1 MYKSI
6 YVPVDN
12 SDHSNRAVA
21 CSIALG
27 KAFSAKLVGCH
38 VYAAKLHDYRF
49 RQMEYTLPEEYIDEV
64 ELERQRKIHD
74 SLITMGLKLISDSYL
89 DGMSRLC
96 GESGLAFEPRMMD
109 GKHHIEIL
117 KDVVGSQHDLVVIG
131 ALGIGRARDSVIGSV
146 CERVARQS
154 DRDVWVVKHVPEPG
168 EAERDT
174 ILVGVDGSP
183 QSFGALMTAIDL
195 AHTFGKKVEAI
206 AVYDPYLHYSV
217 FNGIVNV
224 LTEQAAKVFR
234 FEEQNQLHEE
244 IIDTGLAQIYQSH
257 LEVGERMAS
266 EAGVAIKKT
275 LLDGKPFQKIID
287 HARKTNPWLIV
298 LGRIGV
304 HSPKDETNLGSNTEN
319 ILRAAPCDVLLST
332 RLEVPR
338 LDVRAEETIRWTPE
352 AEARMTHVPEQV
364 KGIARTGVLRL
375 ALEKGHSVI
384 TNAVIDEAM
393 DRFMPKSASAA
404 TKALAEAVALE
415 RAKAGPVSM
424 CRSCGVA
431 ATQTGAVKCTV
442 CGADGL
448 RGDLAGDDREDRG
461 GGGRPPGGDHLR
473 RAQAALVGG
482 CAEGPLDHEERL
494 PAPPGEGAG
503 REARAHDEA
512 RRDHARLRPA
522 GDRGGDGVAARDPGA
537 RPPALHRRRS
547 PAAAAEGPGA
557 GGEAR
562 LIARDERKNPLI
574 STFEWTNDAAQRV
587 FRVPAGFMR
596 NKTQERIE
604 ELARERAATTI
615 DLALVEDG
623 IEFGKQMMAEM
634 MATYSG
640 TGRERR
646 GAGRGAAA
654 APSAAARRAG
664 SGRAGRRRV
673 AATSTR
679 CDRAEPRAGP
689 ARTQGT
695 QMAAYR
701 FCRTDDI
708 ALLVDALNRCWAPYC
723 PDEPPMTRD
732 RVQAIDPRP
741 AGLVQQL
748 HGRVL
753 GPRPGRR
760 PDRRQA
766 AVRYARPPDRGPS
779 RSSAT
784 RSWPAPAG
792 LARLQALDSRP
803 ASDGRRDPRDPRPG
817 LRAVQRQRLRA
828 GSAAD
833 RLRPASVTRDGTPRA
848 RRTDAAGS

>member
-21 CSIALG
+21 CSVALG

-96 GESGLAFEPRMMD
+96 SESGLEFEPRMMD
-109 GKHHIEIL
+109 GKHHAEIL
-117 KDVVGSQHDLVVIG
+117 KDLDGSQHDLVVIG

-146 CERVARQS
+146 CERVARQC

-168 EAERDT
+168 EPERDT
-174 ILVGVDGSP
+174 ILVGIDGSP
-183 QSFGALMTAIDL
+183 QSFGALMTAVDL
-195 AHTFGKKVEAI
+195 ARTFGKKVETI

-266 EAGVAIKKT
+266 ETGIAIKKT
-275 LLDGKPFQKIID
+275 LLDGKPFQKILD
-287 HARKTNPWLIV
+287 HARKTNPWLLV

-304 HSPKDETNLGSNTEN
+304 HSSKDEKALGSNVEN

-352 AEARMTHVPEQV
+352 AEARMTHVPDQV

-415 RAKAGPVSM
+415 RAKSGPVSM
-424 CRSCGVA
+424 CRACGVT
-431 ATQTGAVKCTV
+431 ATQSDPVKCTV
-442 CGADGL
+442 CGAADFEVISQEMIEKIAAVEGGLQEETTYDGRKL
-448 RGDLAGDDREDRG
+448 RWSE
-461 GGGRPPGGDHLR
+461 
-473 RAQAALVGG
+473 
-482 CAEGPLDHEERL
+482 
-494 PAPPGEGAG
+494 
-503 REARAHDEA
+503 EARKGLWTMKNAYQ
-512 RRDHARLRPA
+512 
-522 GDRGGDGVAARDPGA
+522 
-537 RPPALHRRRS
+537 RRRVKARVEKRARMKKLDAITLEFARQVIEEETGAPLEIQA
-547 PAAAAEGPGA
+547 PAACDVEAQRQPGRRSRS
-557 GGEAR
+557 GGSGEAK

-574 STFEWTNDAAQRV
+574 STFDWTTEAVQRIL
-587 FRVPAGFMR
+587 RVPAGFMR
-596 NKTQERIE
+596 NQDAGEDRGAGAG
-604 ELARERAATTI
+604 ARRVSAI

-623 IEFGKQMMAEM
+623 IEIGKRMMAEM
-634 MATYSG
+634 IANYPTPGKAT
-640 TGRERR
+640 
-646 GAGRGAAA
+646 AAAAPDSA
-654 APSAAARRAG
+654 APSAAA
-664 SGRAGRRRV
+664 SGTIAEAPARLETWSRPATG

-679 CDRAEPRAGP
+679 
-689 ARTQGT
+689 
-695 QMAAYR
+695 
-701 FCRTDDI
+701 
-708 ALLVDALNRCWAPYC
+708 
-723 PDEPPMTRD
+723 
-732 RVQAIDPRP
+732 
-741 AGLVQQL
+741 
-748 HGRVL
+748 
-753 GPRPGRR
+753 
-760 PDRRQA
+760 
-766 AVRYARPPDRGPS
+766 
-779 RSSAT
+779 
-784 RSWPAPAG
+784 
-792 LARLQALDSRP
+792 
-803 ASDGRRDPRDPRPG
+803 
-817 LRAVQRQRLRA
+817 
-828 GSAAD
+828 
-833 RLRPASVTRDGTPRA
+833 
-848 RRTDAAGS
+848 